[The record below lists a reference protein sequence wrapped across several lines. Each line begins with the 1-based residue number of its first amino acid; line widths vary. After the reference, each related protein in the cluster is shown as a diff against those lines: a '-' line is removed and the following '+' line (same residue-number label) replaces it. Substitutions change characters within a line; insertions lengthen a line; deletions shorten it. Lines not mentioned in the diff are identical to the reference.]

1 MDGVVGMW
9 TAGQRIDPQSCTS
22 PFVWKTSPCSM
33 AEMAY
38 SKWCPGQPDFWRAQ
52 ESCANMFVYNETSA
66 VETCW
71 NDIYCETEM
80 CFVCEIS
87 RWRLNVE
94 LAVTYS
100 GATCGK
106 CLVVVIISL
115 SLFQYRFSIHCMLTS
130 RLYKYMFIL
139 NSGILSVKHRCSCFV
154 KALNFPQ
161 TWDLFRVGWKVRS
174 GLLCCTLA
182 VGFFSV
188 L

>member
-38 SKWCPGQPDFWRAQ
+38 SKWCPGQPDFWRGQ

-94 LAVTYS
+94 PAVTDS
-100 GATCGK
+100 GAKCGK
-106 CLVVVIISL
+106 CLVMVIISL
-115 SLFQYRFSIHCMLTS
+115 SLFQYRFSIHCMLLAGYINIAYVYS
-130 RLYKYMFIL
+130 QQLDFVCKAQMFMFHK
-139 NSGILSVKHRCSCFV
+139 GPQ
-154 KALNFPQ
+154 FPQ

-182 VGFFSV
+182 VGFSV
-188 L
+188 S